1 MKEKLYRNPFP
12 KWDEGTFEKCL
23 LLLQMLW
30 EVFITFEGKKKRSG
44 MEKCKSMQISKS
56 RWYASVEINWWVY

>member
-56 RWYASVEINWWVY
+56 R